1 MTKIRNWHEEE
12 PSAFPVCGCKFPVQL
27 RTSWSTDNLKRRFFG
42 CKNYDSLVHHSC
54 RYFSWFDPPM
64 TPRARVV
71 MVALLKRIKKLV
83 MMVMLKY
90 YPGYDIIIEGL
101 IDRDKKDAF
110 VARIHQEAQPVGGY
124 DVYQSLML
132 PQIVA
137 CIIHQSALVCATALL
152 QGHTGLRPDINAVDP
167 DAGFAPLHCSSDDPE
182 LIELFLRYG
191 ARTDIRYQGYLP
203 LCCAIDN
210 IRATNEVEKEIYRYV
225 KDGKII
231 QILALLMVAREE
243 VTSPSLFK
251 GLCDP
256 TLDGSMFLRQL
267 VLSEIVSLMAS
278 QVTLVSTSEEVLDEL
293 NNKLETM
300 MSMLRLIEVFE
311 RAGDKIELHRRY
323 LTKKEFLE
331 SIRLVA
337 CKTEEIEAIGCNLA
351 RQGKLI
357 ELASLLM
364 VVSGN
369 SDMRLNV
376 IRRCITSDLQ
386 ALVDSEVR
394 LKGRRN
400 NHKRSRLE
408 IARKIQNLLEKAGFA
423 MKPKDADLNDM
434 KCFSPAFD
442 PVDYISLPSTLRFCE
457 FYVAEKKQLQRGSK
471 SFHTMIRGNS
481 KCRGPRIFAP
491 TPKASK
497 HGIPN
502 VSGKNREWFLSLGV
516 AITELIKRV

>member
-1 MTKIRNWHEEE
+1 MR
-12 PSAFPVCGCKFPVQL
+12 Q
-27 RTSWSTDNLKRRFFG
+27 
-42 CKNYDSLVHHSC
+42 
-54 RYFSWFDPPM
+54 
-64 TPRARVV
+64 
-71 MVALLKRIKKLV
+71 
-83 MMVMLKY
+83 MLKY

-210 IRATNEVEKEIYRYV
+210 ISIRPHFIGWSTRQSIYMTIVFMCLQDQTELLECVRLIFRATNEVEKEIYRYV